1 MLYIRETEQG
11 SITIRKPVI
20 GSIIIKAIGRQNGRV
35 LLSNHK
41 GKLIRIKY
49 KHGSIDASD
58 FIEIT
63 FDEKG
68 VDIRFFIA
76 IKFGTSISMVTE
88 QLIQELKRDIEYLT
102 GLEANSIAVVVT
114 GLIAKQITRRNIEV
128 KG

>member
-20 GSIIIKAIGRQNGRV
+20 GSIIFKAIGRQNGRV
-35 LLSNHK
+35 FLSNHK

-102 GLEANSIAVVVT
+102 GLEANSIAIVVT